1 MRHFLEDFSMKLI
14 SLVIPCYNEESGV
27 GLLYKTVLEVLC
39 PLKDRAQLE
48 FRFVDDG
55 SHDGTLAAIKSL
67 QAADERV
74 HYCSFSRNF
83 GKEAAM
89 LAGMESAKGDYVVV
103 MDADLQEPPE
113 LIPKMFD
120 ALEDGEYDC
129 VAACRSQRDKKTF
142 FMNAFAKMF
151 YWLMTKMTDVEL
163 KEGARDFRMM
173 NRSYLRSVLALKEA
187 NRFSKGIFVWVGHRV
202 KWMSFDYAERQS
214 GATKWSFWKLFKY
227 ALEGITSFSTVPL
240 TASFGLGVATCLFAA
255 VLSIKTIIKTLF
267 FHEPVQG
274 YTTLFVCLSFFSGLQ
289 FIMLGVMG
297 LYISKIYKEVKRR
310 PPYIIQ
316 EEK

>member
-1 MRHFLEDFSMKLI
+1 MKLI

-27 GLLYKTVLEVLC
+27 GLLYKTVLEALR
-39 PLKDRAQLE
+39 PLEGKAQLE

-55 SHDGTLAAIKSL
+55 SHDGTLDAIKAL
-67 QAADERV
+67 RVMDERV

-103 MDADLQEPPE
+103 MDADLQEPPD
-113 LIPKMFD
+113 LIPKMFE
-120 ALEDGEYDC
+120 ALEGGEYDC

-142 FMNAFAKMF
+142 LLNAFARMF

-173 NRSYLRSVLALKEA
+173 NRAYLQSVLALKEA

-202 KWMSFDYAERQS
+202 KWMSFNYAERQS
-214 GATKWSFWKLFKY
+214 GETKWSFWKLFKY
-227 ALEGITSFSTVPL
+227 AIEGITAFSTAPL
-240 TASFGLGVATCLFAA
+240 TVSFGLGVATCLFAA

-267 FHEPVQG
+267 FNEPVAG
-274 YTTLFVCLSFFSGLQ
+274 YTTLFVCLTFFSGLQ

-310 PPYIIQ
+310 PPYVIQ
-316 EEK
+316 EEN

>member
-1 MRHFLEDFSMKLI
+1 MKLI
-14 SLVIPCYNEESGV
+14 SLVIPCYNEESGL
-27 GLLYKTVLEVLC
+27 GLLYKTVLEALR
-39 PLKDRAQLE
+39 PLEGKAQLE

-55 SHDGTLAAIKSL
+55 SHDGTLDAIKSL
-67 QAADERV
+67 QANDERV

-89 LAGMESAKGDYVVV
+89 LAGMESAKGDYVAV
-103 MDADLQEPPE
+103 MDADLQDPPE
-113 LIPKMFD
+113 RLPEMFD
-120 ALEDGEYDC
+120 ALESGEYDC

-142 FMNAFAKMF
+142 FLNIFAKAF

-173 NRSYLRSVLALKEA
+173 NRAYLQSVLSLKET

-202 KWMSFDYAERQS
+202 KWLSFDFEERQS
-214 GATKWSFWKLFKY
+214 GKTKWSFWKLLRY
-227 ALEGITSFSTVPL
+227 AMEGITSFSTVPL
-240 TASFGLGVATCLFAA
+240 TASFGLGVVTCLFAA
-255 VLSIKTIIKTLF
+255 VMCVKTIIKTLF
-267 FHEPVQG
+267 FHEPVPG
-274 YTTLFVCLSFFSGLQ
+274 YSTIFVCLTFFSGLQ

-297 LYISKIYKEVKRR
+297 LYISKIYKEVKHR
-310 PPYIIQ
+310 PPYVIQ

>member
-1 MRHFLEDFSMKLI
+1 MKLI

-27 GLLYKTVLEVLC
+27 GLLYKTVLEALR
-39 PLKDRAQLE
+39 PLEGKAQLE

-55 SHDGTLAAIKSL
+55 SHDGTLDAIRAL
-67 QAADERV
+67 RVADERV

-103 MDADLQEPPE
+103 MDADLQEPPD
-113 LIPKMFD
+113 LIPKMFEM
-120 ALEDGEYDC
+120 LEEGDCDC
-129 VAACRSQRDKKTF
+129 VATCRKSRSRKGLFK
-142 FMNAFAKMF
+142 NVCARLF
-151 YWLMTKMTDVEL
+151 YWLMSRMTEIEL
-163 KEGARDFRMM
+163 QEGARDFRMM
-173 NRSYLRSVLALKEA
+173 NRTYLQSVLALKES

-202 KWMSFDYAERQS
+202 KWLSFDFEERQS
-214 GATKWSFWKLFKY
+214 GKTKWSFWKLLRY
-227 ALEGITSFSTVPL
+227 AMEGITSFSTVPL
-240 TASFGLGVATCLFAA
+240 TASFGLGVVTCLFAA
-255 VLSIKTIIKTLF
+255 ALCIKTIIKTLF

-274 YTTLFVCLSFFSGLQ
+274 YTTIIVCLTFFSGLQ

-310 PPYIIQ
+310 PPYVIQ

>member
-1 MRHFLEDFSMKLI
+1 MKLI

-27 GLLYKTVLEVLC
+27 GLLYKTVLEALR
-39 PLKDRAQLE
+39 PLEGKAQLE

-55 SHDGTLAAIKSL
+55 SHDGTLDAIKAL
-67 QAADERV
+67 HVMDERV

-103 MDADLQEPPE
+103 MDADLQEPPD
-113 LIPKMFD
+113 LIPKMFET
-120 ALEDGEYDC
+120 LESGEYDC
-129 VAACRSQRDKKTF
+129 VAACRSQRDRKTF
-142 FMNAFAKMF
+142 ILNAFARMF

-163 KEGARDFRMM
+163 REGARDFRMM
-173 NRSYLRSVLALKEA
+173 NRVYLQSVLALKEA

-202 KWMSFDYAERQS
+202 KWMSFKYAERQS
-214 GATKWSFWKLFKY
+214 GETKWSFWKLFKY
-227 ALEGITSFSTVPL
+227 AIEGITAFSTAPL
-240 TASFGLGVATCLFAA
+240 TFSFGLGVATCLFAA

-267 FHEPVQG
+267 FNEPVPG
-274 YTTLFVCLSFFSGLQ
+274 YTTIFVCLTFFSGLQ

-310 PPYIIQ
+310 PPYVIQ
-316 EEK
+316 EEN

>member
-1 MRHFLEDFSMKLI
+1 MKLI
-14 SLVIPCYNEESGV
+14 SLVIPCYNEESGL
-27 GLLYKTVLEVLC
+27 GLLYKTVLEALR
-39 PLKDRAQLE
+39 PLEGKAQLE

-55 SHDGTLAAIKSL
+55 SHDGTLDAIKSL
-67 QAADERV
+67 QANDERV

-89 LAGMESAKGDYVVV
+89 LAGMESAKGDYVAV
-103 MDADLQEPPE
+103 MDADLQDPPE
-113 LIPKMFD
+113 RLPEMFD
-120 ALEDGEYDC
+120 ALESGEYDC

-142 FMNAFAKMF
+142 FLNIFAKAF

-173 NRSYLRSVLALKEA
+173 NRAYLQSVLSLKET

-202 KWMSFDYAERQS
+202 KWLSFDFEERQS
-214 GATKWSFWKLFKY
+214 GKTKWSFWKLLRY
-227 ALEGITSFSTVPL
+227 AMEGITSFSTVPL
-240 TASFGLGVATCLFAA
+240 TASFGLGVVTCLFAA
-255 VLSIKTIIKTLF
+255 VMCVKTIIKTLF
-267 FHEPVQG
+267 FHEPVPG
-274 YTTLFVCLSFFSGLQ
+274 YTTIFVCLTFFSGLQ

-297 LYISKIYKEVKRR
+297 LYISKIYKEVKHR
-310 PPYIIQ
+310 PPYVIQ

>member
-1 MRHFLEDFSMKLI
+1 MKLI

-27 GLLYKTVLEVLC
+27 GLLYKTVLEALR
-39 PLKDRAQLE
+39 PLEGKAQLE

-55 SHDGTLAAIKSL
+55 SNDGTLSAIKSL
-67 QAADERV
+67 QANDERV

-103 MDADLQEPPE
+103 MDADLQDPPE
-113 LIPKMFD
+113 LLPEMFD
-120 ALEDGEYDC
+120 ALEGGEYDC
-129 VAACRSQRDKKTF
+129 VAACRSRRDKKTF
-142 FMNAFAKMF
+142 FLNIFAKAF

-173 NRSYLRSVLALKEA
+173 NRTYLQSVMSIKES

-202 KWMSFDYAERQS
+202 KWLPFDYAERHC
-214 GATKWSFWKLFKY
+214 GKTKWSFWKLLRY
-227 ALEGITSFSTVPL
+227 AMEGITSFSTVPL
-240 TASFGLGVATCLFAA
+240 TASFGLGVVTCLFAA
-255 VLSIKTIIKTLF
+255 MMCVKTIIKTLF
-267 FHEPVQG
+267 FHEPVPG
-274 YTTLFVCLSFFSGLQ
+274 YTTIFVCLTFFSGLQ
-289 FIMLGVMG
+289 FIMLGIMG

-310 PPYIIQ
+310 PPYVIQ
-316 EEK
+316 EER

>member
-1 MRHFLEDFSMKLI
+1 MKLI
-14 SLVIPCYNEESGV
+14 SLVIPCYNEESGL
-27 GLLYKTVLEVLC
+27 GLLYKTVLEALR
-39 PLKDRAQLE
+39 PLEGKAQLE

-55 SHDGTLAAIKSL
+55 SHDGTLEAIKSL
-67 QAADERV
+67 QADDERV

-89 LAGMESAKGDYVVV
+89 LAGMESAKGDYVAI
-103 MDADLQEPPE
+103 MDADLQDPPE
-113 LIPKMFD
+113 RLPEMFD
-120 ALEDGEYDC
+120 ALESGEYDC
-129 VAACRSQRDKKTF
+129 VATCRSQRDKKTF
-142 FMNAFAKMF
+142 CLNIFARMF

-173 NRSYLRSVLALKEA
+173 NRAYLQSVLSLKET

-202 KWMSFDYAERQS
+202 KWLSFDFEERQS
-214 GATKWSFWKLFKY
+214 GKTKWSFWKLLRY
-227 ALEGITSFSTVPL
+227 AMEGITSFSTVPL
-240 TASFGLGVATCLFAA
+240 TASFGLGVVTCLFAA
-255 VLSIKTIIKTLF
+255 VMCVKTIIKTLF
-267 FHEPVQG
+267 FHEPVPG
-274 YTTLFVCLSFFSGLQ
+274 YSTIFVCLTFFSGLQ

-310 PPYIIQ
+310 PPYVIQ

>member
-1 MRHFLEDFSMKLI
+1 
-14 SLVIPCYNEESGV
+14 
-27 GLLYKTVLEVLC
+27 
-39 PLKDRAQLE
+39 
-48 FRFVDDG
+48 
-55 SHDGTLAAIKSL
+55 
-67 QAADERV
+67 
-74 HYCSFSRNF
+74 
-83 GKEAAM
+83 M

-103 MDADLQEPPE
+103 MDADLQEPPD

-120 ALEDGEYDC
+120 ALEGGEYDC

-142 FMNAFAKMF
+142 FLNAFAKMF

-173 NRSYLRSVLALKEA
+173 NRAYLRSVLSLKES

-227 ALEGITSFSTVPL
+227 ALEGITAFSTIPL
-240 TASFGLGVATCLFAA
+240 TASFAIGVATCLFAA
-255 VLSIKTIIKTLF
+255 GLSIKTIVKTLF
-267 FHEPVQG
+267 FNESVQG
-274 YTTLFVCLSFFSGLQ
+274 YTTLIVCLSFFSGLQ

-310 PPYIIQ
+310 PPYVIQ
-316 EEK
+316 EER

>member
-1 MRHFLEDFSMKLI
+1 MKLI
-14 SLVIPCYNEESGV
+14 SLVIPCYNEEKGIEP
-27 GLLYKTVLEVLC
+27 LYKAVLEAVRL
-39 PLKDRAQLE
+39 LNGKAQLE

-67 QAADERV
+67 QANDERI

-89 LAGMESAKGDYVVV
+89 LAGLESAKGDYVVI
-103 MDADLQEPPE
+103 MDADLQEPPD
-113 LIPKMFD
+113 LIPKMFEM
-120 ALEDGEYDC
+120 LEEGGCDC
-129 VAACRSQRDKKTF
+129 VATCRKSRSRKGLF
-142 FMNAFAKMF
+142 RNIGARLF
-151 YWLMTKMTDVEL
+151 YWLMSKMTEFEL
-163 KEGARDFRMM
+163 REGARDFRMM
-173 NRSYLRSVLALKEA
+173 NRAYVQSVLSLKES

-202 KWMSFDYAERQS
+202 KWLTFDFEERQS
-214 GATKWSFWKLFKY
+214 GETKWSFGKLCRY

-240 TASFGLGVATCLFAA
+240 TASFGLGVVTCVFAA
-255 VLSIKTIIKTLF
+255 VMCVKTLIKTLF
-267 FHEPVQG
+267 FNEPVPG
-274 YTTLFVCLSFFSGLQ
+274 YTTIFVFLTFFSGLQ

-310 PPYIIQ
+310 PPYVIQ

>member
-1 MRHFLEDFSMKLI
+1 MKLI

-27 GLLYKTVLEVLC
+27 GLLYKTVLEALR
-39 PLKDRAQLE
+39 PLEGKAQLE

-55 SHDGTLAAIKSL
+55 SHDGTLDAIRAL
-67 QAADERV
+67 RVADERV

-103 MDADLQEPPE
+103 MDADLQEPPD
-113 LIPKMFD
+113 LIPKMFEM
-120 ALEDGEYDC
+120 LEEGDCDC
-129 VAACRSQRDKKTF
+129 VATCRKSRSRKGLFK
-142 FMNAFAKMF
+142 NVCARLF
-151 YWLMTKMTDVEL
+151 YWLMSRMTEIEL
-163 KEGARDFRMM
+163 QEGARDFRMM
-173 NRSYLRSVLALKEA
+173 NRAYLQSVLSLKES

-202 KWMSFDYAERQS
+202 KWLFFDFEERQS
-214 GATKWSFWKLFKY
+214 GKTKWSFWKLLRY

-240 TASFGLGVATCLFAA
+240 TTSFGLGVATCLFAA
-255 VLSIKTIIKTLF
+255 VMCIKTIIKTLF

-274 YTTLFVCLSFFSGLQ
+274 YTTIIVCLTFFSGLQ

-310 PPYIIQ
+310 PPYVIQ

>member
-1 MRHFLEDFSMKLI
+1 MKLI

-27 GLLYKTVLEVLC
+27 GLLYKTVLEALR
-39 PLKDRAQLE
+39 PLEGKVQLE

-55 SHDGTLAAIKSL
+55 SHDGTLDAIRAL
-67 QAADERV
+67 RVADERV

-103 MDADLQEPPE
+103 MDADLQEPPD
-113 LIPKMFD
+113 LIPKMFEM
-120 ALEDGEYDC
+120 LEEGDCDC
-129 VAACRSQRDKKTF
+129 VATCRKSRSRKGLFKNACARL
-142 FMNAFAKMF
+142 F
-151 YWLMTKMTDVEL
+151 YWLMSRMTEIEL

-173 NRSYLRSVLALKEA
+173 NRAYLQSVLSLKES

-202 KWMSFDYAERQS
+202 KWLSFDFEERQS
-214 GATKWSFWKLFKY
+214 GKTKWSFWKLLRY
-227 ALEGITSFSTVPL
+227 AMEGITSFSTVPL

-255 VLSIKTIIKTLF
+255 VMCIKTIIKTLF

-274 YTTLFVCLSFFSGLQ
+274 YTTIIVCLTFFSGLQ

-310 PPYIIQ
+310 PPYVIQ
-316 EEK
+316 EER

>member
-1 MRHFLEDFSMKLI
+1 MKLI

-55 SHDGTLAAIKSL
+55 SHDGTLAAIKLL

-89 LAGMESAKGDYVVV
+89 LAGMESAKGDYVVI
-103 MDADLQEPPE
+103 MDADLQEPPD
-113 LIPKMFD
+113 LIPKMFEM
-120 ALEDGEYDC
+120 LEGGDCDC
-129 VAACRSQRDKKTF
+129 VATCRKSRSRKGLF
-142 FMNAFAKMF
+142 RNSCARLF
-151 YWLMTKMTDVEL
+151 YWLMSRMTEIEL
-163 KEGARDFRMM
+163 QEGARDFRMM
-173 NRSYLRSVLALKEA
+173 NRTYLQSVLALKES

-202 KWMSFDYAERQS
+202 KWLSFDFEERQS
-214 GATKWSFWKLFKY
+214 GKTKWSFWKLLRY

-240 TASFGLGVATCLFAA
+240 TASFGLGVVTCLFAA
-255 VLSIKTIIKTLF
+255 VLCIKTIIKTLF

-274 YTTLFVCLSFFSGLQ
+274 YTTIIVCLTFFSGLQ

-310 PPYIIQ
+310 PPYVIQ